1 MQNKKVL
8 LIITGGIAAYKS
20 LETIRELKKNNVD
33 VTCILTKSG
42 SEFVTPLSIESLSG
56 NKVYTDLFNLTD
68 EHEMGHIQLSRL
80 SDIILVAPATANIM
94 AKLANGIADD
104 LASTILLASFSKII
118 F

>member
-42 SEFVTPLSIESLSG
+42 SEFVTPCLL
-56 NKVYTDLFNLTD
+56 YTSPSPRDPL
-68 EHEMGHIQLSRL
+68 
-80 SDIILVAPATANIM
+80 
-94 AKLANGIADD
+94 
-104 LASTILLASFSKII
+104 
-118 F
+118 

>member
-42 SEFVTPLSIESLSG
+42 SCLL
-56 NKVYTDLFNLTD
+56 YT
-68 EHEMGHIQLSRL
+68 
-80 SDIILVAPATANIM
+80 SDA
-94 AKLANGIADD
+94 ADD
-104 LASTILLASFSKII
+104 
-118 F
+118 